1 MHYRSDWPEASL
13 SSAVSEQAQVSV
25 PVGRECDWIQ
35 ESRVGEFML
44 RWIFSNDPFESRLYD
59 FPIWSFR
66 LESDWAAR
74 SPECPPDMK
83 DAIASS
89 LGQLMVKPRWTPS
102 YLFSRTVESEPLYE
116 ALLECGFQRVETRRI
131 YKTRIGDLAKEQAP
145 PDEEITFA
153 SLAGIPQEQR
163 GSLCEQMLALCEEA
177 FGEKGYSRHFT
188 DPFLSARKP
197 GRAYIAAAMQL
208 NFERVNPDAILYAL
222 DRDQRLCGFSV
233 FGKKTGLASDTF
245 TQLLSAVS
253 RDYRGQK
260 VYRGMTRLLIA
271 NLPQD
276 AVLLNATHADNTAMQ
291 AAYERSGRVHLAD
304 TVVLRKVL
312 LPPSDRDSL
321 NREPQKRQRAKRAA
335 AHQGR
340 NECTDN

>member
-25 PVGRECDWIQ
+25 PVGRESDWIH
-35 ESRVGEFML
+35 ESRAGEFRL
-44 RWIFSNDPFESRLYD
+44 RWVFSKDPFESRLYN

-66 LESDWAAR
+66 LESDWAAS
-74 SPECPPDMK
+74 SPEYPPNMK
-83 DAIASS
+83 DAIAASFGR
-89 LGQLMVKPRWTPS
+89 LIVEPRWTPS

-116 ALLECGFQRVETRRI
+116 ALLECGFQQVETRRI
-131 YKTRIGDLAKEQAP
+131 YKTRIGDLAKEQVPA
-145 PDEEITFA
+145 DERITFV
-153 SLAGIPQEQR
+153 SLAGIAPGQR
-163 GSLCEQMLALCEEA
+163 GSMCEQMLALCEEA

-208 NFERVNPDAILYAL
+208 NFERVNPDGILLAL
-222 DRDQRLCGFSV
+222 NKDQRLCGFSV

-245 TQLLSAVS
+245 TQLLSAVR
-253 RDYRGQK
+253 RDHRGRQ
-260 VYRGMTRLLIA
+260 VYRGMTRLLTA

-291 AAYERSGRVHLAD
+291 AAYERSGRAYLAD
-304 TVVLRKVL
+304 TVVLRRVV
-312 LPPSDRDSL
+312 
-321 NREPQKRQRAKRAA
+321 Q
-335 AHQGR
+335 
-340 NECTDN
+340 